1 MSRVINESDWRLFRK
16 LEPDIDSCG
25 VPMGHVQWFTRS
37 FFWMRGVIS
46 GLLKESKKGRERG
59 RRVW

>member
-1 MSRVINESDWRLFRK
+1 
-16 LEPDIDSCG
+16 
-25 VPMGHVQWFTRS
+25 MGHVQWFTRS